1 MITKQT
7 LGMYKVF
14 TRGGDATRATHYCA
28 GCGHGIINKLISE
41 ALAEMGLQDK
51 AIMVGPV
58 GCGVFGYYY
67 WDCGNISAAHGRA
80 HAVATG
86 VNRVLH
92 DSVVLS
98 YQGDGDLGAIGFNN
112 AFQAASRG
120 EHFAAF
126 FVNNAT
132 YGMTGGQMAP
142 TTLLGM
148 ETLTSPLGRSA
159 QHDGYPLHVCEVFN
173 QLAGPVYIER
183 VSVADSTRILKA
195 KKAIRKAIEIQ
206 RDKKGYAF
214 VEIIAPCPTN
224 MAIDAIKSAE
234 FCMTVMEKEFP
245 LHCFRD
251 TSAEALPRE
260 EAPTPPDINTFFAAD
275 QTLDV
280 PAALTDDSFGE
291 VRLKFSGFGGQGIL
305 SLGHLVADAARLE
318 RRFTS
323 WFPTYGPE
331 QRGGAA
337 ACSVVISGKPI
348 GSPSVDTPDVLVCMN
363 QPSYEKFVGSVVP
376 GGTVIVDATVS
387 RTVEPPAGV
396 KLVVMPAID
405 LSTQLGMPKAA
416 NTLMLAAL
424 SKHGVARLK
433 RESLLT
439 IMANNFRK
447 KPAFAEK
454 NLALFEAGEKS
465 VANT

>member
-7 LGMYKVF
+7 LGMYDTF
-14 TRGGDATRATHYCA
+14 TRGGTSTRATHYCA
-28 GCGHGIINKLISE
+28 GCGHGIIHKLIAE

-51 AIMVGPV
+51 TIMVGPV

-86 VNRVLH
+86 VSRVQR
-92 DSVVLS
+92 DAVVLS
-98 YQGDGDLGAIGFNN
+98 YQGDGDFGAIGFNN
-112 AFQAASRG
+112 SFQAASRG

-126 FVNNAT
+126 FINNAT

-148 ETLTSPLGRSA
+148 ETLTSPLGRNA
-159 QHDGYPLHVCEVFN
+159 QHDGYPLHACEVFN
-173 QLAGPVYIER
+173 QLTAPVYIER
-183 VSVADSTRILKA
+183 VSVADSTRIAKA

-206 RDKKGYAF
+206 RAGKGYAL

-224 MAIDAIKSAE
+224 MGIDAIKAAE
-234 FCMTVMEKEFP
+234 FCMNVMEKEYP
-245 LHCFRD
+245 LQCFRD
-251 TSAEALPRE
+251 RSAEIPTRQ
-260 EAPTPPDINTFFAAD
+260 EAHPTPDINSFFAAD
-275 QTLDV
+275 QSLEV
-280 PAALTDDSFGE
+280 PAAAIDESFGE

-305 SLGHLVADAARLE
+305 SLGLLVAEAARLE
-318 RRFTS
+318 KRFTS

-348 GSPSVDTPDVLVCMN
+348 GSPAVDTPDVLVCMN

-376 GGTVIVDATVS
+376 GGTVIVDATVT

-396 KLVVMPAID
+396 KLIVLPAID

-424 SKHGVARLK
+424 SKSGVMRLK
-433 RESLLT
+433 RESLLRL
-439 IMANNFRK
+439 MERNFLK
-447 KPAFAEK
+447 KPALGAK
-454 NLALFEAGEKS
+454 NLEIFEVGEKS